1 MAQSDPLSISS
12 NRKNSLI
19 HEVVLNDDFDF
30 LEQVKGWIFIL
41 PIVEFNLGY
50 FLIKIDKKG
59 QRRHQFFV

>member
-30 LEQVKGWIFIL
+30 LEQVKGWISIL

>member
-30 LEQVKGWIFIL
+30 LEQVNGWISIL

>member
-41 PIVEFNLGY
+41 PIVEFN
-50 FLIKIDKKG
+50 
-59 QRRHQFFV
+59 